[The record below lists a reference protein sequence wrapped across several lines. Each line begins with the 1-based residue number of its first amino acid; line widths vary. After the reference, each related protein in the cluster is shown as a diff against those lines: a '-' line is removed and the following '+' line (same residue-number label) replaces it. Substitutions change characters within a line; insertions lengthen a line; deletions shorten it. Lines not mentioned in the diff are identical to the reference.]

1 MCVYASHAHAC
12 IPLSPEVLLVYNSVY
27 LNSKIGLVSNVP
39 YSIGPSVS

>member
-1 MCVYASHAHAC
+1 MYVCAGHVHAC
-12 IPLSPEVLLVYNSVY
+12 IPLSPEVQLVYNSVY